1 MSFACLYILKFIPHS
16 LPPSPPIFSP
26 ALIFIVILILIFI
39 LILILM
45 HSSHNML
52 TYSAFQLNQPI
63 NRHISCN
70 PSINSFIING
80 SLSMRSLS
88 FVPLFIHPPYLSIHP
103 SQSLSTPLYSL
114 ISLNILFLSPLS
126 STKHVSSPSQY
137 FS

>member
-1 MSFACLYILKFIPHS
+1 MYLKVYSS
-16 LPPSPPIFSP
+16 LPSTFTPIFSP
-26 ALIFIVILILIFI
+26 ALLFIVI

-63 NRHISCN
+63 NRYISCN

-88 FVPLFIHPPYLSIHP
+88 FVPLFIHPPHLSIHP
-103 SQSLSTPLYSL
+103 NQSLSTPLYSL
-114 ISLNILFLSPLS
+114 GSLNILFLSPLS
-126 STKHVSSPSQY
+126 STKHVPSPSQY